1 VTDNWSNSVV
11 NGVLPTKLD
20 GVSVSMGGRPA
31 YIYYILPGQLNVL
44 APDIGPGPVSVTV
57 TTPSG
62 TSAAVNTTVSLY
74 GPAFFLWPGSQ
85 VVATRQDYSY
95 AVAAGTFAGV
105 TTVPA
110 KPGDV
115 LILWAT
121 GFGPTNPLAP
131 DGVVVPG
138 AQTYSTST
146 APTVTI
152 DNISATVYGAALASG
167 SVGLYQ
173 IAIQVPTTLAN
184 GSWPIQAQIG
194 GVSAPAGTLLTVHN

>member
-1 VTDNWSNSVV
+1 MT
-11 NGVLPTKLD
+11 
-20 GVSVSMGGRPA
+20 
-31 YIYYILPGQLNVL
+31 Q
-44 APDIGPGPVSVTV
+44 
-57 TTPSG
+57 SG
-62 TSAAVNTTVSLY
+62 TSAVVNTTASLY

-85 VVATRQDYSY
+85 VVATRQDCSY

-105 TTVPA
+105 TKVPA

-131 DGVVVPG
+131 DGVEVSG
-138 AQTYSTST
+138 TQTYSTST
-146 APTVTI
+146 PPIVMI
-152 DNISATVYGAALASG
+152 DNIPATVYGAALASG

-184 GSWPIQAQIG
+184 G
-194 GVSAPAGTLLTVHN
+194 N

>member
-1 VTDNWSNSVV
+1 MPWKENKTVDLQPQLIQDYNEGESIAGLAEISSV
-11 NGVLPTKLD
+11 LRKT
-20 GVSVSMGGRPA
+20 
-31 YIYYILPGQLNVL
+31 IYKWLERHD
-44 APDIGPGPVSVTV
+44 AGPVSVTV
-57 TTPSG
+57 MTQSG
-62 TSAAVNTTVSLY
+62 TSAVVNTTASLY

-85 VVATRQDYSY
+85 VVATRQDCSY

-105 TTVPA
+105 TKVPA

-131 DGVVVPG
+131 DGVEVSG
-138 AQTYSTST
+138 TQTYSTST
-146 APTVTI
+146 PPIVMI
-152 DNISATVYGAALASG
+152 DNIPATVYGAALASG

-184 GSWPIQAQIG
+184 G
-194 GVSAPAGTLLTVHN
+194 N